1 MELYILT
8 GIYNDT
14 VNGNRGTLKNDLEVK
29 AIASDTSAQYQIISD
44 NMKLSAFSMSTFDVD
59 ISYTGRAADVAEVG
73 DFVFALGKHPQFFQ
87 ITETQAEYE
96 RKIISLSCES
106 YIDFLNNTKVAHERP
121 EGSQAATFA
130 GIMQYNIF
138 GSVPVSM
145 GIDETD
151 GRQRQAVI
159 SVDSNITEGLNK
171 LAEAFDM
178 YWTFRYALGSSSN
191 RRGIALNI
199 IIDARSKFMMSTDG
213 ELLTVGDEL
222 HNFRVKRN
230 DEGVNY
236 ECECTVD
243 VELGAAYTLR
253 DVEEGL
259 TDTCICLELERSE
272 TAGTSR
278 PTFGSALIS
287 RNAFEVMARNV

>member
-14 VNGNRGTLKNDLEVK
+14 VNGNRGTLKNDLEIK

-44 NMKLSAFSMSTFDVD
+44 DMKLSAFGMSTLDVD
-59 ISYTGRAADVAEVG
+59 ISYTGRAADFAQVG
-73 DFVFALGKHPQFFQ
+73 DFVFVLGKYPQFFQ
-87 ITETQAEYE
+87 VTETQADYE

-106 YIDFLNNTKVAHERP
+106 YIDFLNNTKVAHERV
-121 EGSQAATFA
+121 EGWQAATFS

-138 GSVPVSM
+138 GGVPVSM

-151 GRQRQAVI
+151 GEQRQAVI
-159 SVDSNITEGLNK
+159 SADSNITEGLNK
-171 LAEAFDM
+171 LAEAFEM
-178 YWTFRYALGSSSN
+178 YWTFRYSLGSSSN

-199 IIDARSKFMMSTDG
+199 IIDVRSKLMMSTDG
-213 ELLTVGDEL
+213 EMLTVGNEI
-222 HNFRVKRN
+222 HNFRVTEN
-230 DEGVNY
+230 DQGVNY
-236 ECECTVD
+236 ECDCDVD
-243 VELGAAYTLR
+243 VELGAVYTLR
-253 DVEEGL
+253 DVREGL

-287 RNAFEVMARNV
+287 RNAFVVMARNV